1 MLLDIH
7 LRHTLQTAHGSM
19 AMEVDLTI
27 SKGEVIAIT
36 GDSGAGKTT
45 LLRQIAGLAHP
56 FSGKIRS
63 EKTVWLDTSERIN
76 IPPQKRNVGFVFQ
89 DYALFPHFTV
99 LQNLEFALNKGQD
112 PKYIYELLE
121 AVELT
126 NLADRKP
133 FQLSGGQQQ
142 RAALARALVRQP
154 EVLLLDEPM
163 SALDISMRK
172 RLQQYLVSL
181 RRKFNLTILIV
192 THDLG
197 EIFSMADRVVVID
210 HGKITQL
217 GTPKEIFTPKSNPK
231 EGVFLY
237 GEILNAEPRDNH
249 LLVTVLIQQSIL
261 DFKVPLFRQGELL
274 PGRTFVINYDVETP
288 DLKIL

>member
-7 LRHTLQTAHGSM
+7 LRHTLQTADGSM
-19 AMEVDLTI
+19 PMEVDLAI
-27 SKGEVIAIT
+27 MKGEVMAIT

-45 LLRQIAGLAHP
+45 LLRQIAGLSNP
-56 FSGKIRS
+56 SSGKILCRES
-63 EKTVWLDTSERIN
+63 FWLDTSKKVN
-76 IPPQKRNVGFVFQ
+76 LAPQKRNIGFVFQ
-89 DYALFPHFTV
+89 DYALFPHFTI
-99 LQNLEFALNKGQD
+99 LQNLQFALNKGQD

-163 SALDISMRK
+163 SALDMSMRK
-172 RLQQYLVSL
+172 RLQQYLTSL

-197 EIFSMADRVVVID
+197 EIFNMADRVMVMELGKVV
-210 HGKITQL
+210 QL
-217 GTPKEIFTPKSNPK
+217 GTPKEILIPQPYSKN
-231 EGVFLY
+231 GVLLY
-237 GEILNAEPRDNH
+237 GEILTAEIQESN

-261 DFKVPLFRQGELL
+261 TFKVPIARQSEVL
-274 PGRTFVINYDVETP
+274 PGRMFVINYDMETP
-288 DLKIL
+288 DLKML